1 MASYRTLLRQSWI
14 GQTSWRLVVLDEGQA
29 IKNPNA
35 KQAKPA
41 SFHSTADLNALK
53 IA

>member
-1 MASYRTLLRQSWI
+1 MASYGTLLRQSWI

-35 KQAKPA
+35 KQAKQA